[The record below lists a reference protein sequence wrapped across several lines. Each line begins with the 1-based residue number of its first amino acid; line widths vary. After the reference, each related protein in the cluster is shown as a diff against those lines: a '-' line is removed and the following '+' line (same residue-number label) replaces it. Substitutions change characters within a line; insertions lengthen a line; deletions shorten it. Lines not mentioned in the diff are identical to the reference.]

1 MGMGPSARVARSRTE
16 RATLGRSHPHPSHS
30 PSLRVKGL
38 LVWRPS
44 SDWPVYGFTTVWVL
58 GVLAPL
64 MLLILFSFLK
74 TRGVQFLFEPTLQA
88 YKDIFEFAGWP
99 VVLRSLRIAAT
110 VTVIELL
117 IAFPFALWLAKGTRS
132 DLVRLTIF
140 TLLMV
145 PFFLSPASRTIVWRV
160 VLGRNGL
167 VNSVLILL
175 GVTDEPVD
183 WLLFS
188 EPAVHFGFI
197 GPYFPPMVW
206 PIFLSISLIDDELLE
221 ASRDLGGHPSST
233 LRYIIIPLALPGV
246 VAGIVFT
253 FVPMLGDTVVAHL
266 IGGGNVLLL
275 SSSITDLITVMNYSA
290 AAAMSAFVLA
300 LLLVLQLPLIVAL
313 RSIGGVNEIFV
324 SLKR

>member
-1 MGMGPSARVARSRTE
+1 MAPGARGARSRTD
-16 RATLGRSHPHPSHS
+16 RARPAWSLPGFGPSS
-30 PSLRVKGL
+30 GKRGKGL
-38 LVWRPS
+38 FVWQPTS
-44 SDWPVYGFTTVWVL
+44 HWTVYGFTTVWVL
-58 GVLAPL
+58 GVLVPL
-64 MLLILFSFLK
+64 MLLVLLSFLK
-74 TRGVQFLFEPTLQA
+74 TRGVQFLFEPSLRA
-88 YKDIFEFAGWP
+88 YEDIFEYAGWP
-99 VVLRSLRIAAT
+99 VILRSLRIAAT
-110 VTVIELL
+110 VTAIELL

-132 DLVRLTIF
+132 DAVRLTMF

-167 VNSVLILL
+167 VNSVLMSL
-175 GVTDEPVD
+175 GIIDEPVD

-221 ASRDLGGHPSST
+221 ASRDLGGHPRHT
-233 LRYIIIPLALPGV
+233 LRHIIIPLAIPGV

-275 SSSITDLITVMNYSA
+275 SSSIYDLITVMNYAA

-300 LLLVLQLPLIVAL
+300 LILVLQLPLIVTL
-313 RSIGGVNEIFV
+313 RSVGGVNEIFA
-324 SLKR
+324 SLRR

>member
-1 MGMGPSARVARSRTE
+1 MGSEMCIRDS
-16 RATLGRSHPHPSHS
+16 
-30 PSLRVKGL
+30 
-38 LVWRPS
+38 
-44 SDWPVYGFTTVWVL
+44 
-58 GVLAPL
+58 
-64 MLLILFSFLK
+64 
-74 TRGVQFLFEPTLQA
+74 
-88 YKDIFEFAGWP
+88 
-99 VVLRSLRIAAT
+99 
-110 VTVIELL
+110 
-117 IAFPFALWLAKGTRS
+117 
-132 DLVRLTIF
+132 
-140 TLLMV
+140 
-145 PFFLSPASRTIVWRV
+145 VWRV

-167 VNSVLILL
+167 VNSVLMSL
-175 GVTDEPVD
+175 GIIDEPVD

-221 ASRDLGGHPSST
+221 ASRDLGGHPRHT
-233 LRYIIIPLALPGV
+233 LRHIIIPLAVPGV

-275 SSSITDLITVMNYSA
+275 SSSIYDLITVMNYAA

-300 LLLVLQLPLIVAL
+300 LILVLQLPLIVTI
-313 RSIGGVNEIFV
+313 RSVGGVNEIFA

>member
-1 MGMGPSARVARSRTE
+1 M
-16 RATLGRSHPHPSHS
+16 
-30 PSLRVKGL
+30 
-38 LVWRPS
+38 
-44 SDWPVYGFTTVWVL
+44 L
-58 GVLAPL
+58 GVLVPL
-64 MLLILFSFLK
+64 VLLVLLSFLK
-74 TRGVQFLFEPTLQA
+74 TRGVQFLFEPTLRA
-88 YKDIFEFAGWP
+88 YEDIFEYAGWP
-99 VVLRSLRIAAT
+99 VILRSLRIAAT
-110 VTVIELL
+110 VTAIELL

-132 DLVRLTIF
+132 DAVRLTMF

-167 VNSVLILL
+167 VNSVLMSL
-175 GVTDEPVD
+175 GIIDEPVD

-221 ASRDLGGHPSST
+221 ASRDLGGHPRHT
-233 LRYIIIPLALPGV
+233 LRHIIIPLAIPGV

-275 SSSITDLITVMNYSA
+275 SSSIYDLITVMNYAA

-300 LLLVLQLPLIVAL
+300 LILLLQLPLIVTL
-313 RSIGGVNEIFV
+313 RSVGGVNEIFA
-324 SLKR
+324 SLRR